1 MLIAVT
7 LPGKFTVMSPMFTAT
22 TPGLVTA
29 DLILIQLVAGWSFFK
44 YFAHGNLVMIISLQ
58 WTMSQWVCMYMLLWN
73 EDLYLYDLRLLRYFV
88 VFLAIVFEFFY
99 ACGVS
104 AELELVW
111 LEGKIYKEDNA
122 VELVLAL
129 VIGELIIYYFPTA
142 LINMFIIMKEMTLNQ
157 FAWRKKDDFKEGE
170 FYSLF
175 NMDLFYYWD
184 FDESIYNHLIWLAA
198 WSHAF
203 L

>member
-1 MLIAVT
+1 M
-7 LPGKFTVMSPMFTAT
+7 
-22 TPGLVTA
+22 
-29 DLILIQLVAGWSFFK
+29 
-44 YFAHGNLVMIISLQ
+44 
-58 WTMSQWVCMYMLLWN
+58 
-73 EDLYLYDLRLLRYFV
+73 
-88 VFLAIVFEFFY
+88 
-99 ACGVS
+99 S

>member
-22 TPGLVTA
+22 APGLVTA
-29 DLILIQLVAGWSFFK
+29 DLILIQLVAGWSFYK
-44 YFAHGNLVMIISLQ
+44 YFAHGNLVMIISLL
-58 WTMSQWVCMYMLLWN
+58 WTMSQWVCMYMLIWN